1 MSASSPGPD
10 DKSGITEI
18 EVGGSK
24 FFVQRTVSTI
34 TVFDEEWGELF
45 AQSNLGQ
52 PDTVIAQAVSAYQVG
67 RKQGQREGRA
77 AAAFPSNAFYRQQ
90 FSRLLGAQPAKEE
103 G

>member
-18 EVGGSK
+18 ALPSDR
-24 FFVQRTVSTI
+24 FYVQRTVSAI
-34 TVFDEEWGELF
+34 TVFDEEWNQLF
-45 AQSNLGQ
+45 TQSNLGQ

-90 FSRLLGAQPAKEE
+90 FSRMLGAQPAKEE

>member
-18 EVGGSK
+18 VLSGDR
-24 FFVQRTVSTI
+24 FYAQRTVSTI

-52 PDTVIAQAVSAYQVG
+52 PDTVIAQAVCAYQVG
-67 RKQGQREGRA
+67 RKQGRHGRSDQT
-77 AAAFPSNAFYRQQ
+77 PR
-90 FSRLLGAQPAKEE
+90 RLLATTTACSATTSTSGNNSPR
-103 G
+103 

>member
-18 EVGGSK
+18 VLSGDR
-24 FFVQRTVSTI
+24 FYAQRTVSTI

-45 AQSNLGQ
+45 AQANSGQSNSA
-52 PDTVIAQAVSAYQVG
+52 VAQAIDAFQVG
-67 RKQGQREGRA
+67 RKRGRNEGRA
-77 AAAFPSNAFYRQQ
+77 IYRMKLLD
-90 FSRLLGAQPAKEE
+90 LLGAQPAKEE